1 MSSSAELELDL
12 HHDALEHHNAELQ
25 AQDQQQGTSSATHL
39 LFGSIAGMTGKFI
52 EYPFDTIKVRLQTSG
67 PNSAHAFNG
76 PLDCLRQTVRSEGF
90 LGLYAGLSSPLF
102 GAMVE
107 NALLFSC
114 YSRIQNVVRRIS
126 PSNSSDGSG
135 GGGDLTL
142 PQLALSGAAAGA
154 IVSFVLT
161 PIELVKCKLQVAALG
176 IGSASGSGAAYTGP
190 FQVVRDVYKQNGL
203 RGFFRGQT
211 GTLIRETGGGA
222 AWFGTYEAVCHLFV
236 ERAKRQQQQQLAT
249 SDEEMPVITK
259 DNLNAGPLMAAGACA
274 GMVFNLL
281 FYPADVIKSRMQV
294 FADSSNGRKVG
305 FVQTGLD
312 VWRNGGFK
320 TVYRGCGITVARSA
334 PANAAIFA
342 TYEYLS
348 RFYNSY
354 TNKQ

>member
-1 MSSSAELELDL
+1 
-12 HHDALEHHNAELQ
+12 
-25 AQDQQQGTSSATHL
+25 
-39 LFGSIAGMTGKFI
+39 MTGKFI
-52 EYPFDTIKVRLQTSG
+52 EYPFDTIKVRLQTSS
-67 PNSAHAFNG
+67 PNSAHSFNG
-76 PLDCLRQTVRSEGF
+76 PLDCLRQTIRSEGF
-90 LGLYAGLSSPLF
+90 FGLYAGLSSPLF

-114 YSRIQNVVRRIS
+114 YSRIQNVIRRIS
-126 PSNSSDGSG
+126 PTNSNNSDSGGSG
-135 GGGDLTL
+135 GELTL
-142 PQLALSGAAAGA
+142 PQLAASGAAAGA

-176 IGSASGSGAAYTGP
+176 IGSASGNGTAYTGP
-190 FQVVRDVYKQNGL
+190 FQVIRDVYQQNGL
-203 RGFFRGQT
+203 KGFFRGQM

-236 ERAKRQQQQQLAT
+236 ERARREQLSQQFAA
-249 SDEEMPVITK
+249 DEDVPVITK
-259 DNLNAGPLMAAGACA
+259 DSLSAGSLMTAGACA

-294 FADSSNGRKVG
+294 FADSANGRKVG

-312 VWRNGGFK
+312 VWRSGGFK

-348 RFYNSY
+348 RFY
-354 TNKQ
+354 